1 MPAGFSSVAWDSQ
14 FALRFQFVDLHAAR
28 GTMPPVSSVFM
39 AEGTADIQA
48 AGEGTAKLFARQEVV
63 ELVREALRTEGR
75 ASVEGLW
82 GSSAPA
88 LAASFLSDCPSTLL
102 YVLAHTDS
110 VDDARDDWRL
120 FAGVDPPVFPAWEAL
135 PAESDVSDEILAER
149 LRVLKTLAAARQGDG
164 AAGQETRRGLAPG
177 EYTGGGTAALTGR
190 GDGAAG
196 EKGTAPRK
204 GRGTAPFSPTV
215 PPAVEIAE
223 ALPRVLVTTIQALMQ
238 PVPSPRHLA
247 DNTLELVVGRE
258 YSLPHLRQ
266 WLAERGFR
274 PAELVLEP
282 GQYAARGGIIDV
294 FGPTAP
300 APYRLE
306 FFGDTLESLRT
317 FDPGTQRSLDDR
329 DRAAISF
336 LPTGKGGPIAPAT
349 TTNLMDYLPPQA
361 WIVWR
366 DPLEIAEVGRSFLA
380 AQASPVGVY
389 TFEAVVQRAR
399 DFTRLDL
406 SSFTTTGASDA
417 FSLRTEAPPPLSG
430 KAETVREELAEIA
443 REDTLLV
450 FSDNEGERDRLGE
463 ILATLPEDAR
473 RRIRLGV
480 GRLGAG
486 FRLVAE
492 KVTVLANHEVFHRY
506 HDRRRLRSRLQTRA
520 IDTWMDLAR
529 GDFVVHVMHGI
540 GRYLGM
546 KTLRRGPKKTMPSA
560 GDLELPAPPEKAE
573 DYLAL
578 EFHDRVKVYVPASQ
592 IDLVQ
597 KYIGG
602 FKGRPHLSRV
612 GGKAWG
618 EKKRRVESAVETFA
632 LELLKVQAL
641 RQSRP
646 GIAYP
651 EDSIWQKE
659 FEASFP
665 YPDTEDQTAA
675 MHEIKRD
682 MQSQR
687 PMDRLVCGDV
697 GYGKTELAVRAAFK
711 AVEAG
716 KQVAI
721 LVPTTVL
728 AEQHLGTF
736 RERTA
741 DYPVTV
747 EMMCRFQTRSQQ
759 DEILGRFSKGQVDI
773 LIGTHRLLQNDVEPA
788 ELGLLVVDEEQRFG
802 VEHKERLK
810 RMRQRVDVLTLTATP
825 IPRTLHLSLLGIRDI
840 SSLTTPPQDR
850 RAVRT
855 EVCPWD
861 DARIRQAILR
871 ELARDGQVF
880 FVHNRVRT
888 IREVADRVR
897 ALVPEARIE
906 WAHGQM
912 NDHELEDRMLRFFA
926 GKVDVLVSTVIIESG
941 LDVPRANTMFIHDAD
956 RFGLADLHQLR
967 GRVGRYK
974 HRAYCY
980 LLLPERRPMTPAAA
994 QRLLAIERYSEL
1006 GAGFQIAMRDLEI
1019 RGAGNI
1025 LGAEQSG
1032 HITAVGYEMYCQ
1044 LLDAAVRR
1052 LQGQKIEEVRRA
1064 DVQLEVAAFIP
1075 NSYVPTE
1082 TQRIALYRQLRR
1094 AATAQRLQEV
1104 AEEIADMY
1112 GPLPDE
1118 VRRLVD
1124 LEEVRAAGG
1133 RAGIGSIHR
1142 SGADLAMTLQ
1152 DVAVL
1157 GPIFSKAADP
1167 EIRDAGV
1174 VRVLDPHTV
1183 VWRLREDPGA
1193 VQALALLKKVLAGFS
1208 HNK

>member
-1 MPAGFSSVAWDSQ
+1 MSS
-14 FALRFQFVDLHAAR
+14 
-28 GTMPPVSSVFM
+28 VSSVFM

-48 AGEGTAKLFARQEVV
+48 AGEGIPKLFARQAVV

-120 FAGVDPPVFPAWEAL
+120 FAGVDPPVFPAWESL

-149 LRVLKTLAAARQGDG
+149 LRVLKTLAAGRPGD
-164 AAGQETRRGLAPG
+164 AA
-177 EYTGGGTAALTGR
+177 
-190 GDGAAG
+190 
-196 EKGTAPRK
+196 
-204 GRGTAPFSPTV
+204 
-215 PPAVEIAE
+215 PPDAE

-258 YSLPHLRQ
+258 YSLPQLRQ

-282 GQYAARGGIIDV
+282 GQYAVRGGIVDV

-317 FDPGTQRSLDDR
+317 FDPSTQRSLDDR

-366 DPLEIAEVGRSFLA
+366 DPREIAEVGRSFLA
-380 AQASPVGVY
+380 ALASPVGVY

-463 ILATLPEDAR
+463 ILGRKRCQEPYDFKVPDTFSDP

-529 GDFVVHVMHGI
+529 GDFVVHVVHGI

-546 KTLRRGPKKTMPSA
+546 KTLRRGPKKTVTEA

-578 EFHDRVKVYVPASQ
+578 EFRDHVKVYVPASQ

-618 EKKRRVESAVETFA
+618 EKKRRVASAVETFA

-651 EDSIWQKE
+651 EDSLWQKE

-716 KQVAI
+716 KQVAV

-773 LIGTHRLLQNDVEPA
+773 LIGTHRILQQDVAPA

-810 RMRQRVDVLTLTATP
+810 RMRQMVDVLTLTATP

-840 SSLTTPPQDR
+840 SSLSTPPQDR

-861 DARIRQAILR
+861 DDRIRQAILR

-912 NDHELEDRMLRFFA
+912 NEHELEDRMLRFFA

-980 LLLPERRPMTPAAA
+980 LLLPEGRPVTPAAA
-994 QRLLAIERYSEL
+994 RRLHAIEQYSEL

-1044 LLDAAVRR
+1044 LLEAAVRR
-1052 LQGQKIEEVRRA
+1052 LKGETVEEVRRA

-1124 LEEVRAAGG
+1124 LEEVRVAGG

-1157 GPIFSKAADP
+1157 GLLFGKVADP

-1183 VWRLREDPGA
+1183 VWRLREDPGSA
-1193 VQALALLKKVLAGFS
+1193 RALALLKKVLAPFS
-1208 HNK
+1208 AKK

>member
-1 MPAGFSSVAWDSQ
+1 MSMVLS
-14 FALRFQFVDLHAAR
+14 DL
-28 GTMPPVSSVFM
+28 M
-39 AEGTADIQA
+39 AEEQLNTVAL
-48 AGEGTAKLFARQEVV
+48 GEEIRKLFARQEVV
-63 ELVREALRTEGR
+63 ELVRETLRGEGR

-88 LAASFLSDCPSTLL
+88 LAAGFLEDCPSTLL
-102 YVLAHTDS
+102 YVLPHVDT
-110 VDDARDDWRL
+110 VDDACDEWRL
-120 FAGVDPPVFPAWEAL
+120 FAGVEPVVFPAWEAL
-135 PAESDVSDEILAER
+135 PAESDVSDEILADR
-149 LRVLKTLAAARQGDG
+149 LRVLKALAAAMPAQGGTAGSPSRGERTQDNG
-164 AAGQETRRGLAPG
+164 HGEIPRLASLARNDKVGARDDAAGQETRRADS
-177 EYTGGGTAALTGR
+177 GGT
-190 GDGAAG
+190 
-196 EKGTAPRK
+196 
-204 GRGTAPFSPTV
+204 
-215 PPAVEIAE
+215 PANG
-223 ALPRVLVTTIQALMQ
+223 LPRVLVTTIQALMQ
-238 PVPSPRHLA
+238 PVPSRRHLA
-247 DNTLELVVGRE
+247 DNTLELAVGRE
-258 YSLPHLRQ
+258 YSLPRLRA
-266 WLAERGFR
+266 WLAERGFK

-294 FGPTAP
+294 FAPTAP

-317 FDPGTQRSLDDR
+317 FDPSTQRSLDDR
-329 DRAAISF
+329 ERAAISF
-336 LPTGKGGPIAPAT
+336 LPVGKGGPTSPQT
-349 TTNLMDYLPPQA
+349 TANLLDYLPADA
-361 WIVWR
+361 WVVWR
-366 DPLEIAEVGRSFLA
+366 DPLEIAEVGRSFVAHL
-380 AQASPVGVY
+380 ASPVGVY
-389 TFEAVVQRAR
+389 AFDAVVRRAR

-406 SSFTTTGASDA
+406 SSFTTTGTNDA
-417 FSLRTEAPPPLSG
+417 FLLRTEAPPSLSG
-430 KAETVREELAEIA
+430 KAETVREELAEAA

-450 FSDNEGERDRLGE
+450 FSDNDAERQRLAE
-463 ILATLPEDAR
+463 ILETSDADTR
-473 RRIRLGV
+473 RRIKLGV
-480 GRLGAG
+480 GRLGTG
-486 FRLVAE
+486 FRLVGE
-492 KVTVLANHEVFHRY
+492 KVAVLANHEVFHRY
-506 HDRRRLRSRLQTRA
+506 HDRRRLRGRIETRA
-520 IDTWMDLAR
+520 LDTWLDLKR
-529 GDFVVHVMHGI
+529 GDYVVHITHGI

-546 KTLRRGPKKTMPSA
+546 KMLHRGPKKTIIEA

-573 DYLAL
+573 DYLAI
-578 EFHDRVKVYVPASQ
+578 EFRDRVKVYVPAAQ

-602 FKGRPHLSRV
+602 FKGHPRLSRV

-618 EKKRRVESAVETFA
+618 EKKRRVQSAVENFA

-646 GIAYP
+646 GITYP
-651 EDSIWQKE
+651 EDSLWQKE

-716 KQVAI
+716 KQVAV

-728 AEQHLGTF
+728 TEQHLKTF
-736 RERTA
+736 RERVA
-741 DYPVTV
+741 DYPVVV
-747 EMMCRFQTRSQQ
+747 EMLCRFQTRKAQAVIV
-759 DEILGRFSKGQVDI
+759 ERFKNGQVDI
-773 LIGTHRLLQNDVEPA
+773 LIGTHRLLQKDVA
-788 ELGLLVVDEEQRFG
+788 AADLGLLVVDEEQRFG

-810 RMRQRVDVLTLTATP
+810 RMREIVDVLTLTATP
-825 IPRTLHLSLLGIRDI
+825 IPRTLHMSLLGIRDI
-840 SSLTTPPQDR
+840 SSLSTPPQDR

-861 DARIRQAILR
+861 DEKIRQAIRR

-888 IREVADRVR
+888 IREVAARVA

-912 NDHELEDRMLRFFA
+912 NEHELEDRMLRFFA
-926 GKVDVLVSTVIIESG
+926 GKVDILVTTTIIESG

-956 RFGLADLHQLR
+956 RYGLADLHQLR

-980 LLLPERRPMTPAAA
+980 VLLPEDRPATPAAA
-994 QRLLAIERYSEL
+994 RRLHAIEQYSEL

-1044 LLDAAVRR
+1044 LLEVAVKRAR
-1052 LQGQKIEEVRRA
+1052 GEKVEDVRRA

-1075 NSYVPTE
+1075 TAYVPTE
-1082 TQRIALYRQLRR
+1082 LRR

-1112 GPLPDE
+1112 GPLPEE

-1124 LEEVRAAGG
+1124 LEEVRVAGG
-1133 RAGIGSIHR
+1133 RAGLGSIHR
-1142 SGADLAMTLQ
+1142 KGADLTMTLE
-1152 DVAVL
+1152 DMAVL

-1167 EIRDAGV
+1167 ELRDAGV

-1183 VWRLREDPGA
+1183 VWRLHEDPGA
-1193 VQALALLKKVLAGFS
+1193 VGALALVKKALAPFS
-1208 HNK
+1208 AKK